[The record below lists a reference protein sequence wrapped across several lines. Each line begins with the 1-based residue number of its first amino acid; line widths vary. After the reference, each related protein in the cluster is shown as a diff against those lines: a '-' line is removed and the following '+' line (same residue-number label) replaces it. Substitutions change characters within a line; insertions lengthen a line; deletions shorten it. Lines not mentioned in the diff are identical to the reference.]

1 MIEILTNNKSVKYFK
16 TTKLF
21 LVAFFL
27 LSNAIFCQLES
38 NFGNPFVKNFS
49 KKEVKT
55 DLKVFDISQN
65 SSGEV
70 YFAIPGALLVYDGF
84 RWEQYSTKEETDL
97 RAVLYINDQKI
108 YTSGHGGFGFW
119 SKNNKGILEY
129 SRLFFKQPNKTAPLL
144 PVFSNIVASK
154 GNILFQSFQQ
164 IYSYDPLLI

>member
-16 TTKLF
+16 TKKLF

-154 GNILFQSFQQ
+154 GNILFQIFSRF
-164 IYSYDPLLI
+164 

>member
-16 TTKLF
+16 TKKLF
-21 LVAFFL
+21 FVVFFI
-27 LSNAIFCQLES
+27 LSNTIFCQLES

-84 RWEQYSTKEETDL
+84 RWEQYSTKEE
-97 RAVLYINDQKI
+97 RSQGCFI
-108 YTSGHGGFGFW
+108 Y
-119 SKNNKGILEY
+119 K
-129 SRLFFKQPNKTAPLL
+129 
-144 PVFSNIVASK
+144 
-154 GNILFQSFQQ
+154 
-164 IYSYDPLLI
+164 